1 MNKIN
6 FCRTAY
12 LTVLCAAALSGCTS
26 IGAVAPTSTDEKIA
40 YAYGTVTAVRQSCTQ
55 ALTTGVLPT
64 SGAQQCLTVTD
75 GARTALDAAKV
86 AEGAGDDTT
95 ALGKLALATSL
106 LTQIQQY
113 LTAQGIK

>member
-1 MNKIN
+1 MKKLILI
-6 FCRTAY
+6 TLLA
-12 LTVLCAAALSGCTS
+12 LAGCAS
-26 IGAVAPTSTDEKIA
+26 IGAVTPTSTDEKIA

-95 ALGKLALATSL
+95 ALGKLALATTL

-113 LTAQGIK
+113 LTAQGVK